1 MAAERRDNATPESNR
16 TVRER
21 LCEAFERQWQEAAQR
36 AGERPRV
43 EDYLAQIPESERSG
57 LIQELLLLDQEYRS
71 RVGDPSSVSEY
82 QQRFPDYARLIGI
95 VLGQASGVG
104 LARERIGNYRVLKV
118 LGRGGMG
125 IVYKVKHEQL
135 GRVRALK
142 LLAGHLVDNH
152 EAVERF
158 RAEVENTGRLDHPNI
173 VQAIDAGE
181 ISGEYFLVMDFVDG
195 WNLGQLVEEYRQRQE
210 LVPMGVACEL
220 IRQAASG
227 LQHAHEHLLV
237 HRDIKPSNLMLN
249 RKGEVKILDLGLAR
263 FVAEQE
269 PRTRLTLPFGGMG
282 TPDYMAPEQGEDAS
296 TADIRADIYS
306 LGCTLYYLLTGNVP
320 YGGEQYKSLWRK
332 QLAHRESPIPSL
344 RDDRPDAPPELQDIL
359 ERMMAKRPEDRYAEP
374 GQVVAVL
381 SPLSDAGQLQAMV
394 TLLEQSQ
401 PSSSPSPGKSSG
413 PLSSGTAPP
422 SRTVPRPPSSRPFR
436 PSPWSLARI
445 WRRSRRWMIV
455 AVPVAVVAI
464 LVGIWVYRSLF
475 QASPDD
481 PEADR
486 LGVELALLPG
496 LNGKW
501 WFDEMPWLTPAVRQA
516 IDEAIHTRGSQAA
529 LGGKPDEYLNPN
541 VLAVQQWLLTLVDG
555 CRDSLSEKQAML
567 LDRLIALSKDN
578 LLDEDL
584 RKELEAAYLRF
595 VEGRQELKGWNGADL
610 YTRALLEHKLALLKD
625 DSGLAK
631 QSQQAYK
638 AAWAAL
644 QSGDGSAQRLA
655 PLCRADSARLC
666 ASALKD
672 YKEADQQFAE
682 ALARENLSVFFR
694 VTTLVARGEASSAS
708 SKYQDAITSMRF
720 EDAKTYFDASG
731 NGASAARK
739 ISGNHPLRACV
750 SERYA
755 WSLMDQWRVEEA
767 FEQFDDAVKIRWAN
781 LRESDNRNKFAWIY
795 VFHNRHGIAMTKRY
809 RGSIAEARTDYDSL
823 LADIEE
829 KLKEEQAAGESWP
842 GQQRYLRDLRERL
855 SNSNER
861 RADCELYQGLD
872 GGSQLKVAAKF
883 YKAAYDTG
891 EDSRLR
897 LAFACKRCIAMA
909 LSGNVETARQELN
922 DEKVSKREVIG
933 EDSERAEYLRRLAYA
948 VLALKE
954 NHSGAKQDQL
964 RAFLGSL
971 QGMPDNGRRETL
983 EMQLLGAELL
993 LRSDLES
1000 KANAATA
1007 SDTSFLSRLLQPLR
1021 SNAALLPFLRRHY
1034 DLLIEAM
1041 GDENPDRTA
1050 RYIQILHGPEQQR
1063 TPAAATLSFHL
1074 REDKGICVVQPP
1086 LTEAQPFRSKCFALP
1101 FGRQQVKKAVPG
1113 KLAPELLELVR
1124 KWRDEKREVEVLWS
1138 DSASWPPGQQ
1148 ERALSVDD
1156 FPFKDELKFAKLK

>member
-1 MAAERRDNATPESNR
+1 MAAERRDDATPESMR

-21 LCEAFERQWQEAAQR
+21 LCEAFERQWQEAEQR

-43 EDYLAQIPESERSG
+43 EDYLAQIPPSDRSG

-71 RVGDPSSVSEY
+71 RVGDPSSVNEY

-95 VLGQASGVG
+95 VLGQNSAVG

-118 LGRGGMG
+118 LGQGGMG
-125 IVYKVKHEQL
+125 IVYQVKHEQL
-135 GRVRALK
+135 GRIRALK

-158 RAEVENTGRLDHPNI
+158 RSEVENTGRLDHPNI

-181 ISGEYFLVMDFVDG
+181 VSGQYFLVMDFVDG

-210 LVPMGVACEL
+210 FMPVAVACEL
-220 IRQAASG
+220 IRQAAIG

-263 FVAEQE
+263 VVADQDSH
-269 PRTRLTLPFGGMG
+269 TRLTLPFGGMG

-320 YGGEQYKSLWRK
+320 YGGDQYKSLWRK

-344 RDDRPDAPPELQDIL
+344 RKDRPDAPSALQAIL
-359 ERMMAKRPEDRYAEP
+359 EQMMAKQPQDRYLEPAE
-374 GQVVAVL
+374 VVAAVA
-381 SPLSDAGQLQAMV
+381 PLADVTELQSMLA
-394 TLLEQSQ
+394 LLEQSQ
-401 PSSSPSPGKSSG
+401 SSSSLPGRSSARTNAR
-413 PLSSGTAPP
+413 TAPP
-422 SRTVPRPPSSRPFR
+422 SRTLQRRPSSLP
-436 PSPWSLARI
+436 SLASR
-445 WRRSRRWMIV
+445 WFRTLRGSRRWMLI
-455 AVPVAVVAI
+455 ALPVAAAAI
-464 LVGIWVYRSLF
+464 LLGYWAYQSTF
-475 QASPDD
+475 QPPPDD
-481 PEADR
+481 PDADR
-486 LGVELALLPG
+486 VGIELALLPG

-516 IDEAIHTRGSQAA
+516 IDESLQAQGSQAL
-529 LGGKPDEYLNPN
+529 LGGNPDEYLNPN
-541 VLAVQQWLLTLVDG
+541 VLAVQEWLLTVIAN
-555 CRDSLSEKQAML
+555 CRDRLSEKQAAL
-567 LDRLIALSKDN
+567 LDRLIELSKQN

-584 RKELEAAYLRF
+584 RKELEAAYSGF
-595 VEGRQELKGWNGADL
+595 IEGREELKGWSGVDL

-625 DSGLAK
+625 DTGLAK

-638 AAWAAL
+638 GAWGAL
-644 QSGDGSAQRLA
+644 QSAAGSAEKLA

-682 ALARENLSVFFR
+682 VLARENLSVFFR

-708 SKYQDAITSMRF
+708 SKYLDSSTALRF
-720 EDAKTYFDASG
+720 EDAKTYFSASG
-731 NGASAARK
+731 NGSSAGRK
-739 ISGNHPLRACV
+739 ISGNHPLRAYV

-767 FEQFDDAVKIRWAN
+767 FDQFDDAVKIRWAN
-781 LRESDNRNKFAWIY
+781 LKESENKNRFAWIY

-829 KLKEEQAAGESWP
+829 KLQEEQAAGESWP

-872 GGSQLKVAAKF
+872 GGAQLKVAARF
-883 YKAAYDTG
+883 YQAAYDAG

-933 EDSERAEYLRRLAYA
+933 EDAERADNLRRLAYA

-954 NHSGAKQDQL
+954 EGTSAKQDPL

-971 QGMPDNGRRETL
+971 QRTSDSDRRENL
-983 EMQLLGAELL
+983 EMQLLAAELL
-993 LRSDLES
+993 LRSGLES
-1000 KANAATA
+1000 KAGTATA
-1007 SDTSFLSRLLQPLR
+1007 SDASLLSRPLLPLR
-1021 SNAALLPFLRRHY
+1021 SNVALLPFLRRHY

-1041 GDENPDRTA
+1041 GEENPDRTA

-1063 TPAAATLSFHL
+1063 TPTAVTLSFHFTD
-1074 REDKGICVVQPP
+1074 DKGICVVQPP
-1086 LTEAQPFRSKCFALP
+1086 LTESQAFRPKCFVLP
-1101 FGRQQVKKAVPG
+1101 FGRQQLKRAAHG
-1113 KLAPELLELVR
+1113 KLAPELLALVQ
-1124 KWRDEKREVEVLWS
+1124 KWRDEKRELEVLWS
-1138 DSASWPPGQQ
+1138 DSASWPAGQQ
-1148 ERALSVDD
+1148 ERALSLDD
-1156 FPFKDELKFAKLK
+1156 FPFKDELKFAKVK